1 MVAVSAV
8 LCALAVLAWLLPIE
22 GIAVARSTGGQ
33 LGLAR
38 VLASDLDEAARALG
52 LEVDVTPLARA
63 RLLVLV
69 AGASWAVVAFAAQGP
84 AGALMPAVFTLA
96 GWKLCRSYVNLLEK
110 KRREDIA
117 REFPL
122 MVSLVRV
129 YAKSSDLIR
138 ALDTVRNVLRG
149 ELRKQVDLLVEEMK
163 VYSLPDALRRFAR
176 RCRYG
181 PVDSFVSVVL
191 FGISTGADVDAMLAT
206 FARRAYEAR
215 VNEVKRRVKAQPVF
229 MSFLPVALGLLLVL
243 VFVFPLF
250 ADIIGK
256 LRF

>member
-1 MVAVSAV
+1 VVAASVV
-8 LCALAVLAWLLPIE
+8 LCAFAVLAWLLPFE
-22 GIAVARSTGGQ
+22 KIAPARKKGTGN
-33 LGLAR
+33 LASL
-38 VLASDLDEAARALG
+38 LASDLEEAARSLG
-52 LEVDVTPLARA
+52 LEVDIEPLAKA

-69 AGASWAVVAFAAQGP
+69 AGISWVVVAFAVAGP
-84 AGALMPAVFTLA
+84 AGALTPAVFTLA
-96 GWKLCRSYVNLLEK
+96 GWRLCRGYINLLEK
-110 KRREDIA
+110 RRREDIA

-129 YAKSSDLIR
+129 YSKSSDLVR
-138 ALDTVRNVLRG
+138 ALDIVRNVLKG
-149 ELRKQVDLLVEEMK
+149 ELRKQVDLLVQEMK
-163 VYSLPDALRRFAR
+163 VYPLPDALRRFAK

-229 MSFLPVALGLLLVL
+229 MSFLPVALGLLLLL

>member
-1 MVAVSAV
+1 MVTVSVV
-8 LCALAVLAWLLPIE
+8 LCALAVLAWLLPLE
-22 GIAVARSTGGQ
+22 EVAAVRGGGGGIKTAN
-33 LGLAR
+33 L
-38 VLASDLDEAARALG
+38 LASDLEEAARSLG
-52 LEVDVTPLARA
+52 LDVDVGPLVRA

-69 AGASWAVVAFAAQGP
+69 AGISWAVIAFAVQGP
-84 AGALMPAVFTLA
+84 AGALMPAVLTLA
-96 GWKLCRSYVNLLEK
+96 GWKLCRSYINFLEK

-129 YAKSSDLIR
+129 YAKSSDLVR
-138 ALDTVRNVLRG
+138 ALDTVRSTLKG
-149 ELRKQVDLLVEEMK
+149 ELKKQVDLLVQEMK
-163 VYSLPDALRRFAR
+163 LYSLPDALRRFAK

-215 VNEVKRRVKAQPVF
+215 VNEVKRRVKSQPVF
-229 MSFLPVALGLLLVL
+229 MSFLPVALGLLLLL